1 MYRATLNLKI
11 VIALKCL
18 EVVSA
23 IWLMELTLLV
33 KVGGLI
39 RGDNTLPVLCNSM
52 LCMKWILNEIYTLYF
67 TSYVQVIYFKM
78 AYNIL

>member
-1 MYRATLNLKI
+1 MYRATLSLKI

-33 KVGGLI
+33 NVGVLI
-39 RGDNTLPVLCNSM
+39 RGDNTLPFLCNSN
-52 LCMKWILNEIYTLYF
+52 LCMKWVLHEIYTLF
-67 TSYVQVIYFKM
+67 VFH
-78 AYNIL
+78 LLCPGDLF